1 MLPGKSKRKLDP
13 KKGKSQSSGEDVVE
27 VSPPVVGGTLE
38 KKMAIAASQSR
49 EEEVPSGGLAEE
61 TGQPMQ
67 DVQAA
72 QDPEA
77 SKLLASPGPQ
87 LEQTPSPVKTMLPQT
102 GLSTKTLRGPSSS
115 GQTGQAI
122 VRSASGAAT
131 SLESED
137 SEASFKQSEG
147 HEEGTPPQQA
157 DTGVNIEDPE
167 LAVPEGG
174 AVAGPYAVQGVEGSF
189 GAPAIR
195 EVVLC

>member
-13 KKGKSQSSGEDVVE
+13 KKSKSQSSGEDVVE

-38 KKMAIAASQSR
+38 EEMAIAASQDR

-77 SKLLASPGPQ
+77 SKLPASP
-87 LEQTPSPVKTMLPQT
+87 
-102 GLSTKTLRGPSSS
+102 
-115 GQTGQAI
+115 GQAI
-122 VRSASGAAT
+122 VRSTSGAAT
-131 SLESED
+131 SLESGD

-147 HEEGTPPQQA
+147 REEGTPPQQA
-157 DTGVNIEDPE
+157 DTGVNIEDPK
-167 LAVPEGG
+167 LVVPEGG
-174 AVAGPYAVQGVEGSF
+174 AGSAQAC
-189 GAPAIR
+189 GIPAQPPSLLPAILLQA
-195 EVVLC
+195 EFAFL